1 MSVPPIKHVV
11 IYSSGRS
18 GSNRLLDMFD
28 FHPWTNCRNEVS
40 ELDAAIGRL
49 PMVGADLDA
58 LPDSFGELWANAVAQ
73 SRLTKSDRDRF
84 DRPKAYLRPAAWQVL
99 SRLYARRRI
108 RRHGLMIKTDEWP
121 ISALALHKRDLER
134 ILPVLKINGRPAWFT
149 SASQNDLQYLVHTM
163 RHPLGY
169 LNSWYGRF
177 ITFRFKQPE
186 RDYEITKAAIRTYLE
201 GMGVAQLPE
210 AYSEFN
216 TCVAQLYKWRMD
228 NESVFEACK
237 HSKTYLPI
245 TYEKISADQAAAAR
259 DVFAFAGL
267 ELSDAHECQ
276 LASMQNTLFR
286 RPHVGKIDPKIA
298 QDASAVAL
306 DGLSL
311 WPLWDDAETDGVAQK
326 PSDETR
332 EAVQ

>member
-1 MSVPPIKHVV
+1 MSGPPIKHVV

-28 FHPWTNCRNEVS
+28 IHPWTNCRNEVS

-49 PMVGADLDA
+49 PAVGPDLNA
-58 LPDSFGELWANAVAQ
+58 LPEGFGDLWADAVTD

-121 ISALALHKRDLER
+121 ISSLALQKQDVER
-134 ILPVLKINGRPAWFT
+134 ILPVLKINNRPAWFT
-149 SASQNDLQYLVHTM
+149 AAVENDAQYLIHTV
-163 RHPLGY
+163 RHPLRY

-177 ITFRFKQPE
+177 ISFRFKQPE
-186 RDYEITKAAIRTYLE
+186 RDYEITKAAIRTYLDE
-201 GMGVAQLPE
+201 IGAPQLPE

-228 NESVFEACK
+228 NETVFEACK

-245 TYEKISADQAAAAR
+245 TYERISADQAAAAR
-259 DVFAFAGL
+259 EVFAFAGL
-267 ELSDAHECQ
+267 ELSKAHEQQ
-276 LASMQNTLFR
+276 LASMQNTLFA
-286 RPHVGKIDPKIA
+286 RPHAGKIDPKIA
-298 QDASAVAL
+298 EEAAAVAL
-306 DGLSL
+306 EGLSL
-311 WPLWDDAETDGVAQK
+311 WPLWDTAETDAAAPT
-326 PSDETR
+326 PSDDTR